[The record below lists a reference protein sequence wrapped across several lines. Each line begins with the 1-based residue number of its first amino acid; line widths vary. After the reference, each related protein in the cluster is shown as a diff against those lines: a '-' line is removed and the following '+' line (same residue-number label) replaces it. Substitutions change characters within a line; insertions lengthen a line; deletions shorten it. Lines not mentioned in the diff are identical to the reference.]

1 MSAILTEI
9 VNLLVGG
16 FSSFATGLGS
26 GIKNYIESLF
36 VTIPTGTGTPTLT
49 TFGSLVIIFAAI
61 SLTIGLSRWVLN
73 FFTSLGQRNR

>member
-9 VNLLVGG
+9 ISLLTGG

-26 GIKNYIESLF
+26 GIKNFIENLF
-36 VTIPTGTGTPTLT
+36 VTVPVGSGTPSLT

-61 SLTIGLSRWVLN
+61 SLTLGLSRWVLN